1 MMAKKSKVLSRWS
14 ITLLVG
20 YIEAADQKAAIE
32 AAAKEFKIAEAVR
45 DRIVARREERFWAA
59 SMIWPDTLAIGLLVI
74 ATIALAIAAAL
85 DPSAKVIGAAIGRFV
100 ALAIVFV
107 LPLWLLLRVADW
119 IARVFRAARP

>member
-1 MMAKKSKVLSRWS
+1 MAKKSKALSRWS

-59 SMIWPDTLAIGLLVI
+59 SMIWADTLAIGLLVI
-74 ATIALAIAAAL
+74 ATIVLAIAAP
-85 DPSAKVIGAAIGRFV
+85 PSAG
-100 ALAIVFV
+100 
-107 LPLWLLLRVADW
+107 LLRWRSSSFSHYGCSCALL
-119 IARVFRAARP
+119 IGLCGYSAQRGRKSSGAIRA